1 MRKWAIMQHSLDITG
16 GLPQNI
22 QGYVLWGEREVMKRH
37 LIVFLAINFFIFS
50 FVVDCFPEEK
60 APLAPAGKQG
70 DALSTIEVEI
80 SVFPTKGE
88 AEKLAEKVRK
98 GGFETA
104 VREYTAKD
112 GRTVFGVFVIVHEV
126 PPGGPVRVP
135 LKESGEGP
143 VSGSSPP
150 GGRQIGTTGIP
161 KDIFA
166 RRASYFHAA
175 LTVQGIYTDNAF
187 NSNTFKKSDF
197 STVYSPEFWV
207 SAPRL
212 NQRPEGLG
220 GISPQSSGGL
230 LIGRGPYDM
239 SRRYQAYL
247 HYRADIPE
255 YSKNS
260 PSGNTTVHT
269 AEGGFTYNLASGISL
284 DLRDTFTRSYET
296 VDTAA
301 LTQAGE
307 VDRYKGN
314 LFYLLA
320 SYDTGNRF
328 RVRFDYSNFLLRYDA
343 QRNFPRNR
351 TDNSFSGYLYYKLK
365 PKTSL
370 FVQYSF
376 VDVGHE
382 EDTSLDSTEHNVYGG
397 IEWDVTAKSKGS
409 VKAGYGTKDLS
420 NSGIRNDIIIFEA
433 KVDHRFTPKTSLGL
447 TAFRKTDETN
457 IPSTYFVLTQGVS
470 AEYQQLLTARITGLA
485 TLSYTNE
492 KYGADL
498 TIGGNTAERR
508 DNIYQASVGFQ
519 YEFRKWLK
527 AGIVYV
533 FTKDDSTFPEF
544 DYSSNTLFFRITGS
558 L

>member
-1 MRKWAIMQHSLDITG
+1 MKKNFLSFIVVTFVIL
-16 GLPQNI
+16 LPIAN
-22 QGYVLWGEREVMKRH
+22 
-37 LIVFLAINFFIFS
+37 
-50 FVVDCFPEEK
+50 CFAEEK
-60 APLAPAGKQG
+60 SPPAPAV
-70 DALSTIEVEI
+70 DSDHAVSRSEVEI
-80 SVFPTKGE
+80 SVFATKGE
-88 AEKLAEKVRK
+88 AEKLAEKVK
-98 GGFETA
+98 TSGFETT
-104 VREYTAKD
+104 VREYTAKR
-112 GRTVFGVFVIVHEV
+112 GRTVYGVFVVVHEA
-126 PPGGPVRVP
+126 PPGGRATVP
-135 LKESGEGP
+135 LKESGEGTVP
-143 VSGSSPP
+143 GSSSLGERP
-150 GGRQIGTTGIP
+150 IGTSGVP

-166 RRASYFHAA
+166 RRASYYHAA

-197 STVYSPEFWV
+197 STIYSPEFWV
-207 SAPRL
+207 SMPRL

-220 GISPQSSGGL
+220 SISPQSPGGL
-230 LIGRGPYDM
+230 LIGRGRGETV
-239 SRRYQAYL
+239 RRYQAFL
-247 HYRADIPE
+247 HYQADIPQH
-255 YSKNS
+255 SKNS

-284 DLRDTFTRSYET
+284 DLRDTFMRSYET

-301 LTQAGE
+301 LTGAGE

-314 LFYLLA
+314 LFYLLT

-343 QRNFPRNR
+343 ERNFPRDR
-351 TDNSFSGYLYYKLK
+351 TDNLFSGYLYYKLK
-365 PKTSL
+365 AKTSL

-376 VDVGHE
+376 ADIGYE
-382 EDTSLDSTEHNVYGG
+382 EGTSLNSTEHNVYGG

-409 VKAGYGTKDLS
+409 VKAGYGTKDFS
-420 NSGIRNDIIIFEA
+420 NSGTKNDSLIFEA

-447 TAFRKTDETN
+447 TAFRKIDETN
-457 IPSTYFVLTQGVS
+457 IPSTFFVLAQGVN
-470 AEYQQLLTARITGLA
+470 ADYQQLLTSRITGSLM
-485 TLSYTNE
+485 LSYTNE

-498 TIGGNTAERR
+498 TIGENTAERR
-508 DNIYQASVGFQ
+508 DNIYQASLGFQ

-544 DYSSNTLFFRITGS
+544 DYSSNTWFFRITGS